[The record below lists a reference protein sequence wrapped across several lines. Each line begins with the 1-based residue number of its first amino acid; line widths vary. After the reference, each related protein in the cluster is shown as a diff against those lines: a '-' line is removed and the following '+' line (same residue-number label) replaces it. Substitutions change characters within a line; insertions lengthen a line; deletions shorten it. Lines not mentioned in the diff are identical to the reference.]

1 MARSSLSPDLSEVER
16 SSRLKHLVSLMYFP
30 QLYEWQAVLSFHGAV
45 LLEIERGL
53 LQQGDSFLL
62 LESRTLYG
70 HLKATKPSASASS
83 SANVPILFCRDYQRQ
98 TCTFEQDHYG
108 LLRGERKWLRHICAN
123 CWVKGRTQAL
133 HPEGSKECPLS
144 TNSWAKNQVHRAP
157 SFILQIFLM
166 KVLSTVIILFLR
178 FLNMTFQVRD
188 KNNFSMI
195 VRDFMFLLLLM
206 IQDFRVFRVSFR
218 EHVSAL
224 QVLR

>member
-1 MARSSLSPDLSEVER
+1 MYPQSWPHCYLSITQGRRDVKYEELKLEEFVAGYGQILLSPDLSEAER
-16 SSRLKHLVSLMYFP
+16 SSRLKHLVSLMYFS

-53 LQQGDSFLL
+53 LQWGDSFLP

-144 TNSWAKNQVHRAP
+144 TNSGAKN
-157 SFILQIFLM
+157 
-166 KVLSTVIILFLR
+166 
-178 FLNMTFQVRD
+178 
-188 KNNFSMI
+188 
-195 VRDFMFLLLLM
+195 
-206 IQDFRVFRVSFR
+206 
-218 EHVSAL
+218 
-224 QVLR
+224 